1 MKTLRGRIRIGRWA
15 AIALAVAGAGAALP
29 AAGATFEGF
38 GYQTLGGQGGTTC
51 HVTNLNKTGAGSL
64 FDCAMN
70 RSGPRI
76 VVFDVGGT
84 IVLGGIIDITDPFLT
99 IDGTTAPSPGITI
112 RPWDDDPGAD
122 SAFIVD
128 NTHDVIIRGLR
139 MVGYGTG
146 GDADLI
152 ALDGTDGSEVY
163 NVVVDHVSL
172 TAADDGALDMTGN
185 VHDVTVSWSFIYA
198 NALASLVKYDTR
210 QRISIHHT
218 IFTDNEERSPQVKG
232 DMRTLDFRYNILYS
246 WGLYGLRLWAADA
259 LSDSP
264 GSPSVNIVGNA
275 FLGRTPAD
283 GCGIELIED
292 AGVSVQRYV
301 ADNSGFP
308 PPLCMTSNVA
318 GPIAIPAAAQVTPTN
333 LLGVVLGAGM
343 AFRNAAETTRLAEIA
358 TGLDF
363 LFADGFEEDGTAHWS
378 VVTGGTLAVTGAA
391 AMGGTSEGMQAL
403 CLSTN
408 SLYVEDGAPLDEPRY
423 RARFYIDPNGFDT
436 GVALSHFRTRI
447 FLALEENPTRRLVAI
462 ILKFQNGQYSIM
474 GRVRQDNDTVTD
486 TGFFNITN
494 AAHFIEFDWKRSTGP
509 GANNGTFQMWIDN
522 SSVSTLTGL
531 DTDLHGVD
539 SGRMGA
545 LSVKTGA
552 VGTLYFD
559 EFEAHRQTFIGP

>member
-1 MKTLRGRIRIGRWA
+1 MKTPRSRICSLA
-15 AIALAVAGAGAALP
+15 LVALALGGVGAALP
-29 AAGATFEGF
+29 ASAATFEGF
-38 GYQTLGGQGGTTC
+38 GYQTVGGQGGTTC
-51 HVTNLNKTGAGSL
+51 HVTNLNGSGAGSL

-112 RPWDDDPGAD
+112 RPWDNNPGAD

-128 NTHDVIIRGLR
+128 NTHDVILRGMR

-152 ALDGTDGSEVY
+152 ALDGTSGSEVY
-163 NVVVDHVSL
+163 NVIVDHVSL

-185 VHDVTVSWSFIYA
+185 VHDVTIQWSFIYS

-218 IFTDNEERSPQVKG
+218 IFNANEERSPQVKG
-232 DMRTLDFRYNILYS
+232 DMRTLDFRYNIIYD
-246 WGLYGLRLWAADA
+246 WGLYGIRLWAADA
-259 LSDSP
+259 ASDSP
-264 GSPSVNIVGNA
+264 GSPSVNLVGNA
-275 FLGRTPAD
+275 FLGKVVSD
-283 GCGIELIED
+283 GCGVQLIED
-292 AGVSVQRYV
+292 ATATPVQRWV
-301 ADNSGFP
+301 ADNTGWP
-308 PPLCMTSNVA
+308 PPLCITSNVGA
-318 GPIAIPAAAQVTPTN
+318 PIAIPAAAQVTPTN

-343 AFRNAAETTRLAEIA
+343 AFRNADEQTRLADI
-358 TGLDF
+358 TTKLDF
-363 LFADGFEEDGTAHWS
+363 IYADGFEEGGTSHWS

-391 AMGGTSEGMQAL
+391 AMGGTAEGMQAL

-447 FLALEENPTRRLVAI
+447 FLALEENPTRRIVAI
-462 ILKFQNGQYSIM
+462 VLKFQNGQYSIM

-509 GANNGTFQMWIDN
+509 GANNGSFQMWIDN

-559 EFEAHRQTFIGP
+559 EFEAHRTSFIGP